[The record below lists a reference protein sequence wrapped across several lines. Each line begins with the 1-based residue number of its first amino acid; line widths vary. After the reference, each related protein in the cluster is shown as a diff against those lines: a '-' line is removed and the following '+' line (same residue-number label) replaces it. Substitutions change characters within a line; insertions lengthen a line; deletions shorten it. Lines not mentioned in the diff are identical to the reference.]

1 KGAQQLAQTMAEAAT
16 QQQALHSADALQAK
30 TDFISVIDPQD
41 QGKHPAS
48 VNGQD
53 AFKSQAGSRESDS
66 AQPVEK
72 FSKAAV
78 LMESPSNV

>member
-1 KGAQQLAQTMAEAAT
+1 TARPVAGASVTSTQMDAHEAVAQLKGAQQLAQTMAEAAT
-16 QQQALHSADALQAK
+16 QQQALHSADAYQAK

-53 AFKSQAGSRESDS
+53 AFKSQAGSR
-66 AQPVEK
+66 
-72 FSKAAV
+72 
-78 LMESPSNV
+78 